1 MKRLVPVLLVVLCF
15 AFVVSSFAQSGKLA
29 LRVDAG
35 ALAVYKDKAGND
47 WQPDQYY
54 SKGKG
59 YGFEGGDTVDRGA
72 DTKIEGTDDPRLYQT
87 ERYAM
92 QAFTAEVPNGTYTV
106 RLHFA
111 ETYSDIT
118 FDGPRV
124 FDVKIQGK
132 EALTDWDIYK
142 TVGGLNKAVVKE
154 FKDIA
159 VSDGLLKID
168 FVTKQ
173 QSPEINAVEVLAQ

>member
-1 MKRLVPVLLVVLCF
+1 MKRLVPVVLLALCF
-15 AFVVSSFAQSGKLA
+15 AVVVSSFAQGQKFA

-35 ALAVYKDKAGND
+35 ALGAYKDKAGND

-72 DTKIEGTDDPRLYQT
+72 ETKIEGTDDPRLYQT
-87 ERYAM
+87 ERYSM

-111 ETYSDIT
+111 
-118 FDGPRV
+118 
-124 FDVKIQGK
+124 
-132 EALTDWDIYK
+132 
-142 TVGGLNKAVVKE
+142 
-154 FKDIA
+154 
-159 VSDGLLKID
+159 
-168 FVTKQ
+168 
-173 QSPEINAVEVLAQ
+173 